1 MQILVSWFAK
11 PIMIDISFA
20 HTYSTKKDQIR
31 ERRTWILKVAP
42 PLSADAV
49 FPCRSAAGHDIELPY
64 VKEYVF
70 SHVFTH
76 KKGTET
82 ENERWT
88 WDHDGHPPLLLEL
101 AGRAEV
107 TVVAWTANVDSVES
121 GAGGA
126 PTSRYSR
133 QRNALLPSSAT
144 SSSAYVTHHASSL
157 PDRYSDKQPQKVR
170 EKPMKFRP
178 YQWQQGRNEAA
189 VLAQELQIP
198 RKHDYIPRGMHQSMV
213 NSGSITANHK
223 LFSRKPS
230 ISITYIF

>member
-1 MQILVSWFAK
+1 MTSSSPTSKNMFFPMYL
-11 PIMIDISFA
+11 P
-20 HTYSTKKDQIR
+20 TKKVQKLGMRDEPGITMATR
-31 ERRTWILKVAP
+31 P
-42 PLSADAV
+42 S
-49 FPCRSAAGHDIELPY
+49 
-64 VKEYVF
+64 
-70 SHVFTH
+70 
-76 KKGTET
+76 
-82 ENERWT
+82 
-88 WDHDGHPPLLLEL
+88 L

-133 QRNALLPSSAT
+133 QQNALLPSSAT
-144 SSSAYVTHHASSL
+144 SSSAYVTRHASSL

-170 EKPMKFRP
+170 EKPMKSRP